1 MAKDLGVKTS
11 DSEFYFIS
19 YNSEDSWRV
28 AEYAQKLVA
37 KDINVWYDK
46 SLKYGKKWAKR
57 IGEKIHAS
65 KGIIIFFTQGII
77 EKEDDSFV
85 IKEFEIAKN
94 QDKDIYVYFIDPLNK
109 KENSKKHPG
118 ISDFIVD
125 IDSIHTPQNFDELVF
140 ALKGVNTCKE
150 LNNEEYTYKDKK
162 LIKGPEIF
170 DSKYLIDEKIITTEE
185 LSKRHVELDYLVVD
199 KEKFPDAIEAE
210 GDPDYWIEMTSDT
223 SDCCANLIIDGV
235 IVGYMDFIPVK
246 PDVYV
251 LLQTEQFKEEHVAF
265 YTSGGKFNIF
275 VSMFSV
281 ERNYSGQ
288 TNLLLFIKW
297 MAEKILKWKEKFIE
311 IGKIEFCIYSQ
322 NQARIFESIGAK
334 HILTSQLKGMMYE
347 IKVEDLLNSNLYE
360 LRKLGNYYDY
370 ILINDKNPSIIKEC
384 KKITLSLHVSKGGM
398 LQYKNAVE
406 DSDFIIAAKNID
418 NKIIGYICLKKYDIL
433 ENSLYVEQIAVKKDY
448 QDLGIGK
455 HLLQEAIKFAENS
468 DYDELVAN
476 CKKINKASISLF
488 TKLNF
493 EKYNMSAEIYE
504 GIGIDNNDI
513 KKNHAFRIEL

>member
-1 MAKDLGVKTS
+1 M
-11 DSEFYFIS
+11 
-19 YNSEDSWRV
+19 
-28 AEYAQKLVA
+28 
-37 KDINVWYDK
+37 
-46 SLKYGKKWAKR
+46 
-57 IGEKIHAS
+57 EK
-65 KGIIIFFTQGII
+65 
-77 EKEDDSFV
+77 DDSYV
-85 IKEFEIAKN
+85 IKEFKIAKLQHKN
-94 QDKDIYVYFIDPLNK
+94 IFIYYIDSLNPE
-109 KENSKKHPG
+109 ENCKNYPELTF
-118 ISDFIVD
+118 FIVD
-125 IDSIHTPQNFDELVF
+125 LARLQSPQKFDELILD
-140 ALKGVNTCKE
+140 LK
-150 LNNEEYTYKDKK
+150 NNEVSKNNKESVETYKNNKI
-162 LIKGPEIF
+162 IKGPEIF
-170 DSKYLIDEKIITTEE
+170 DSKYLIDEKIITIEE

-493 EKYNMSAEIYE
+493 EKYNMSTEIYE